1 MSYIFT
7 GILRK
12 VNYLKNLGVGAIW
25 ISPIYKSPMADFGY
39 DISDYRD
46 IEPVFGTI
54 TDFNNLLA
62 ECKAKGKGLNLN

>member
-1 MSYIFT
+1 M
-7 GILRK
+7 
-12 VNYLKNLGVGAIW
+12 NYLKNLGVGAIW